1 MIIITQIS
9 WFNENDDDEDFGDQ
23 CDQYLGRKTIIIV
36 IIIRKLWFNWI
47 DQTISSSPSSWW
59 LWSLKLMTIMRMS
72 ILVKVVC
79 PLSNLSIHEY
89 VPHILRQNCLIP
101 MKIPH
106 ILRPTHLRR
115 SLWSDQCCLC
125 PSHHFGSC
133 PPLNLIILIIWIGA
147 VLPWLFWSD
156 QPLCCGRAN
165 GESDFSRLSWW
176 NSERAK
182 PNWLF

>member
-1 MIIITQIS
+1 MMMMRILVIS
-9 WFNENDDDEDFGDQ
+9 D
-23 CDQYLGRKTIIIV
+23 LGRKTIIIV

-101 MKIPH
+101 MKIPLIYSGQLIYAVLYGVTSAAYVLLTTLVAVFPYH
-106 ILRPTHLRR
+106 SDDSDHLNWCF
-115 SLWSDQCCLC
+115 LALT
-125 PSHHFGSC
+125 
-133 PPLNLIILIIWIGA
+133 ILI
-147 VLPWLFWSD
+147 WSAS
-156 QPLCCGRAN
+156 LLWK
-165 GESDFSRLSWW
+165 SKWW
-176 NSERAK
+176 K
-182 PNWLF
+182 WF